1 MLDLFVYFFTNYN
14 EWNRKQNRIKNA
26 GIILAILLTI
36 EIYMRQMLVS
46 QSNRMLIFCSDNTA
60 ENKNNYTML
69 RSTTTKLSTMS
80 RA

>member
-1 MLDLFVYFFTNYN
+1 MLDLFVYFLQITMNGIEKKY
-14 EWNRKQNRIKNA
+14 RIKNA

-46 QSNRMLIFCSDNTA
+46 QSNRMLMFCSDNTA